1 MRIRSIALAALLALG
16 LAACAS
22 GPPEPKQASAVRVGK
37 PYQIKG
43 RWYQPAYQPDYD
55 EVGIASWYGA
65 YFHGRPTANGERFDK
80 DEISAAHKTLPLPS
94 IVKVTNLENGRAM
107 EIRVNDRGPFVG
119 ERIIDLSEG
128 AARALGFRENGLAKV
143 RVQFVRLDGELR
155 DPLPEARTLVAAS
168 DPPEPRRAARP
179 EIVTA
184 ALPAPEPAPPPPAVR
199 RAPSPP
205 APQARPIPVA
215 DASPPLPAC
224 RLPPGP
230 LFVQVG
236 AFADPAEADR
246 LRRSFAGERAELQ
259 PVFRGDRAL
268 VRLRVGPMPDAARAM
283 AVLAE
288 AKRLGAAEAIV
299 TDGPQSL
306 RPACGAAA

>member
-22 GPPEPKQASAVRVGK
+22 APPEPKQASAVRIGK

-43 RWYQPAYQPDYD
+43 RWYQPKYQPDYD
-55 EVGIASWYGA
+55 EVGLASWYGD

-94 IVKVTNLENGRAM
+94 IVKVTNLENGKAM

-155 DPLPEARTLVAAS
+155 DPLPAPATLIAAAE
-168 DPPEPRRAARP
+168 PPAPARP
-179 EIVTA
+179 EIAIA
-184 ALPAPEPAPPPPAVR
+184 ALPAPAPAPAPARAVR
-199 RAPSPP
+199 PP

-215 DASPPLPAC
+215 AATPARPAC
-224 RLPPGP
+224 RLPSGP

-236 AFADPAEADR
+236 AFADADEAQR
-246 LRRSFAGERAELQ
+246 LRRSFAGERVELQ
-259 PVFRGDRAL
+259 PVFRGGQAL
-268 VRLRVGPMPDAARAM
+268 VRLRVGPMPDAASAM
-283 AVLAE
+283 TVLDR
-288 AKRLGAAEAIV
+288 AKRLGAVDAIV

-306 RPACGAAA
+306 RSICGATA

>member
-22 GPPEPKQASAVRVGK
+22 GPPEPKQASAVKIGK

-43 RWYQPAYQPDYD
+43 RWYQPRYEPGYD
-55 EVGIASWYGA
+55 EVGIASWYGD

-155 DPLPEARTLVAAS
+155 DPLPAAPTLIAEARSPAPR
-168 DPPEPRRAARP
+168 PPAT
-179 EIVTA
+179 EIAVA
-184 ALPAPEPAPPPPAVR
+184 ALPAPVPAPAPARAV

-205 APQARPIPVA
+205 APQARPVA
-215 DASPPLPAC
+215 VAAATPPRPAC
-224 RLPPGP
+224 RLPSGP
-230 LFVQVG
+230 LYVQVG
-236 AFADPAEADR
+236 AFADPDEA
-246 LRRSFAGERAELQ
+246 RRMRRAFTTERAELQ
-259 PVFRGDRAL
+259 PVFRGQQAL
-268 VRLRVGPMPDAARAM
+268 VRLRVGPMPDAESAIA
-283 AVLAE
+283 ALAQ
-288 AKRLGAAEAIV
+288 AKRLGAADAIV

-306 RPACGAAA
+306 RPLCGAAA

>member
-1 MRIRSIALAALLALG
+1 MRTRSIALAALLALG

-22 GPPEPKQASAVRVGK
+22 GPPEPKQAGAVRVGK

-43 RWYQPAYQPDYD
+43 RWYRPRYQPDYD
-55 EVGIASWYGA
+55 EVGLASWYGA

-80 DEISAAHKTLPLPS
+80 DQISAAHKTLPLPS

-119 ERIIDLSEG
+119 DRIIDLSEG
-128 AARALGFRENGLAKV
+128 AARALGFREDGLAKV

-155 DPLPEARTLVAAS
+155 DP
-168 DPPEPRRAARP
+168 PPAIA
-179 EIVTA
+179 IA
-184 ALPAPEPAPPPPAVR
+184 ALPAPEPVPAAR
-199 RAPSPP
+199 PP
-205 APQARPIPVA
+205 APPARPTRLA
-215 DASPPLPAC
+215 AAPPAGRAC

-236 AFADPAEADR
+236 AFADPDEAQR
-246 LRRSFAGERAELQ
+246 IRRSFAGERAELQ
-259 PVFRGDRAL
+259 PVFRGGQAL
-268 VRLRVGPMPDAARAM
+268 VRLRVGPMPDAERAM
-283 AVLAE
+283 TVLTQ
-288 AKRLGAAEAIV
+288 AKRLGAHDAIV

-306 RPACGAAA
+306 QSACGGTA